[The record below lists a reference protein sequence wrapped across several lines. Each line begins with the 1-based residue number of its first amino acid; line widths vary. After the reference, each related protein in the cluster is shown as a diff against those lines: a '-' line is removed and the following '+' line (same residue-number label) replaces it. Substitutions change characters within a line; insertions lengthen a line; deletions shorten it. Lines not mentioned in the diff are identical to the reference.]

1 MKQNKI
7 YELSYPDSVKL
18 LKESLKKEDAIR
30 KIQEEV
36 YNATRDQVIK
46 AVNKCVYET
55 AERSGISVYSVCFN
69 TIPIPEVSHDE
80 SLSSVT
86 LVPIKFD
93 FTHDGGYWKNK
104 YYSLLQKVKNIV
116 DEATEETTEGSKT

>member
-1 MKQNKI
+1 MKTKKI

-18 LKESLKKEDAIR
+18 MNESLKKEDAIR

-36 YNATRDQVIK
+36 YNATRDQIIK

-55 AERSGISVYSVCFN
+55 AERNGVSVYYVCFH
-69 TIPIPEVSHDE
+69 TTPEVSHGE

-86 LVPIKFD
+86 LAPVEFD
-93 FTHDGGYWKNK
+93 LTHDGGYWKNK
-104 YYSLLQKVKNIV
+104 YYSLLQKVKNFV
-116 DEATEETTEGSKT
+116 DETTEDSTPSGND

>member
-1 MKQNKI
+1 MKQKKI

-30 KIQEEV
+30 KIQEEC
-36 YNATRDQVIK
+36 YNATRDQIIK

-55 AERSGISVYSVCFN
+55 AERNGISVYSVCFH
-69 TIPIPEVSHDE
+69 TTPEVSRDGF
-80 SLSSVT
+80 LLSVT
-86 LVPIKFD
+86 LAPVEFD
-93 FTHDGGYWKNK
+93 LTHDGGYWKNK

-116 DEATEETTEGSKT
+116 DETTEDSTPSGND